1 MNNTIHN
8 SGEAFEGK
16 IQDILQDEE
25 EANAVLAYIETI
37 FIPELLNEENRF
49 NKNELEGVTFEDI
62 QTWSG
67 NITEEQAKQIENELK
82 NYIQQRYSSV
92 QGGGKK
98 HRKPKKTRK
107 QKRRGKK
114 TRKH

>member
-1 MNNTIHN
+1 MNNTIRN
-8 SGEAFEGK
+8 EGPAFEEK
-16 IQDILQDEE
+16 IRDILQDEE

-37 FIPELLNEENRF
+37 FLPELLNEQNRY
-49 NKNELEGVTFEDI
+49 NKNELEGISHEDI
-62 QTWSG
+62 QAWSG
-67 NITEEQAKQIENELK
+67 NISEEQAKQIENELK

-92 QGGGKK
+92 QDGGKK

-107 QKRRGKK
+107 QKKRGKK